1 MAAIKGKEG
10 TIEKI
15 IKDVIKKE
23 KRKTPSERKRGR
35 KRVERIA
42 ARSFRDKILARAKLF
57 GYKTKL
63 QTLMR
68 KYNKLQKNW
77 KGKAEYPKID
87 YLTLKANRFKMTKSN
102 INKLMSQLEGSI
114 SKMEGAMNYPKELL
128 QSMLEGCLMNAYK
141 NEIDSAI
148 TERMD
153 ALLNDPRF
161 IDACEDGAKA
171 QTIYDLLVMIY
182 DTISVGD
189 ESDIAD
195 VVSQL
200 YDLL

>member
-1 MAAIKGKEG
+1 MALIKGR
-10 TIEKI
+10 
-15 IKDVIKKE
+15 IKKE

-35 KRVERIA
+35 KKVERTA
-42 ARSFRDKILARAKLF
+42 ARSFKDNLLARAKLF
-57 GYKTKL
+57 GKKTKL
-63 QTLMR
+63 AELMR

-87 YLTLKANRFKMTKSN
+87 YLTLKATSFKMTKAN
-102 INKLMSQLEGSI
+102 ISKLMSQLEGSI
-114 SKMEGAMNYPKELL
+114 SKMQNTMDYPKELL

-141 NEIDSAI
+141 NEIDAAI
-148 TERMD
+148 TDRMKTLVD
-153 ALLNDPRF
+153 DPRF
-161 IDACEDGAKA
+161 DAACEDGSKA
-171 QTIYDLLVMIY
+171 QTIYDLLVLLY

-195 VVSQL
+195 TVSQL

>member
-1 MAAIKGKEG
+1 MALIKGR
-10 TIEKI
+10 
-15 IKDVIKKE
+15 IKKRNLGNTPKKKE
-23 KRKTPSERKRGR
+23 KAK
-35 KRVERIA
+35 A
-42 ARSFRDKILARAKLF
+42 KIQREVKKAYREKLLARAKLF
-57 GYKTKL
+57 GKKTKL
-63 QTLMR
+63 AELMR

-87 YLTLKANRFKMTKSN
+87 YLTLEKSNFKMTKAN

-114 SKMEGAMNYPKELL
+114 SKMQGAMNYPKELL
-128 QSMLEGCLMNAYK
+128 LSMLEGCLMNAYK
-141 NEIDSAI
+141 NDVDVSI
-148 TERMD
+148 TDRMNT
-153 ALLNDPRF
+153 LLNDPRF
-161 IDACEDGAKA
+161 DAACEDGTKA
-171 QTIYDLLVMIY
+171 QTIYDLLVLLY